1 PLYVLVG
8 ANSPSLCPTMSSVT
22 YTGTCLRPSYTAI
35 VCPMKLGK
43 IVERRDHVLITL
55 FLLLSLFA
63 STFFMRCPSTKG
75 PFLRLR
81 AIWRLLPIMRADLSS
96 AHYGYFISYAF
107 LRSAYQ
113 SGFCLGGFS
122 CRESVCPKVTLVMD
136 VRLEHALHHHRVGD
150 R

>member
-1 PLYVLVG
+1 
-8 ANSPSLCPTMSSVT
+8 MSSVT

-63 STFFMRCPSTKG
+63 STLFMRCLSTKG

-81 AIWRLLPIMRADLSS
+81 AIYAPPSNNACGFIIRTLWLL
-96 AHYGYFISYAF
+96 YF
-107 LRSAYQ
+107 LRFLTISL
-113 SGFCLGGFS
+113 SERFLPRRVFL
-122 CRESVCPKVTLVMD
+122 P
-136 VRLEHALHHHRVGD
+136 RVGLPQGD
-150 R
+150 IGDGRPIGARPSPPPCG